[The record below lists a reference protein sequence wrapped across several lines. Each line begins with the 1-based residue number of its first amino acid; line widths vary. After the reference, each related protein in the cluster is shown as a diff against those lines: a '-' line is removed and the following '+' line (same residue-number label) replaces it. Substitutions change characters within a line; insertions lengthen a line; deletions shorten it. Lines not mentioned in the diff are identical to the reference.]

1 MFFTNPGLGNGA
13 PRCQDDSWY
22 RSISERECTSRRHVV
37 VSLVLNKVSSH
48 SADHLKRWST
58 FSATAQLKRGA
69 VRNQEPDLVPPVHA
83 GNRRARWNVQRSH
96 GGGHAT
102 TGRIPSPATPFPATC
117 TMDKMAIL
125 AAITTEPS
133 ISLHQRPDL
142 LPNLWPSEVRPQQGN
157 LLNGASFF
165 VVLRTYFAASVA
177 VKSMARLGTFVA
189 LPRFLV
195 TRFLAIQA
203 ASMTSWLSWMIWNTA
218 YTQRLRKRVEYE
230 FFTLVLGSG
239 GNALCLMVFWPGWIF
254 LALTWTIW
262 SLVV

>member
-1 MFFTNPGLGNGA
+1 
-13 PRCQDDSWY
+13 
-22 RSISERECTSRRHVV
+22 
-37 VSLVLNKVSSH
+37 
-48 SADHLKRWST
+48 
-58 FSATAQLKRGA
+58 
-69 VRNQEPDLVPPVHA
+69 
-83 GNRRARWNVQRSH
+83 
-96 GGGHAT
+96 
-102 TGRIPSPATPFPATC
+102 
-117 TMDKMAIL
+117 MDKMAIL